1 MFPFS
6 VVHPKTWNIEADP
19 AGKANTK
26 MVATI
31 INRPARGGLSW
42 IPLEP
47 PACSGCDFPVD
58 TAGVADVETFVKMA
72 ASAEPGDRPRSS
84 VHWQAQYKVRN
95 GTRLVR

>member
-1 MFPFS
+1 M
-6 VVHPKTWNIEADP
+6 A
-19 AGKANTK
+19 
-26 MVATI
+26 ATI

-42 IPLEP
+42 IPVLESSP
-47 PACSGCDFPVD
+47 CDFPVPVD
-58 TAGVADVETFVKMA
+58 TAGVADVEAFVKMA